1 MKHKKTM
8 LLVSL
13 MVLLMLI
20 LSACGGGNTEP
31 ATEEPVSEEPV
42 VEEPVEEPT
51 EEPMEEP
58 TEAPM
63 EEPMEEPLI
72 IGTTDSWESFDSAWV
87 YSFHDWELTHQC
99 ADGLLNSIPGTAGEV
114 APALAESY
122 TVSDDGATYTFKLR
136 EGVVFPDGSP
146 FNADAVIYTF
156 DRIPKIAEVTSG
168 DASFLF
174 TDYVASYE
182 KVDDMTVSVTFAGA
196 YAYAPQLVATNP
208 WKIVNP
214 ATWTD
219 TESNTNNT
227 SCGIGPYIIES
238 FTESE
243 EATFVAN
250 ESYYGDAPKEAKVI
264 LRYFADS
271 STMALA
277 LQNGEIDIA
286 WKSLSPADLTA
297 AEGFEGVIVESQGG
311 TEARF
316 MGINV
321 NTPPFD
327 NPKVRQGIA
336 SFINREDLTDL
347 AWQGIKVPMW
357 SVIPAGFFGQKDAFA
372 ETENVEAGKALLAEA
387 GFNEANPL
395 VMDFYYSPT
404 HYGDTEPDVAAMV
417 KSQLEASGV
426 VQVTLNA
433 LEWTAFKEAERAE
446 SMPTFLIG
454 WYPDY
459 LDPDNYVVPFL
470 RSAMTWNGAG
480 YGTEEMDALLTAQAV
495 EGDPDTRADLLGQIQ
510 DLAVTESPF
519 VPLAQGGLFV
529 AYREGISNIVLDPL
543 SLFHYFLIEKN

>member
-1 MKHKKTM
+1 MKSKRIFF
-8 LLVSL
+8 LLTL
-13 MVLLMLI
+13 MVIISMVFV
-20 LSACGGGNTEP
+20 ACGGNNQEQNMDNENMANEP
-31 ATEEPVSEEPV
+31 AANEPADDADDDAAV
-42 VEEPVEEPT
+42 
-51 EEPMEEP
+51 EPMD
-58 TEAPM
+58 
-63 EEPMEEPLI
+63 EPLV

-99 ADGLLNSIPGTAGEV
+99 ADGLLNSKPGTAGEV
-114 APALAESY
+114 IPALAASY
-122 TVSDDGATYTFKLR
+122 TVSDDGTTYTFKLR
-136 EGVVFPDGSP
+136 EGVVFPDGSA
-146 FNADAVIYTF
+146 FNADAVMFTF

-174 TDYVASYE
+174 MDYVASHE
-182 KVDDMTVSVTFAGA
+182 KIDDMTVSVTFAGA

-219 TESNTNNT
+219 TESNTDNT
-227 SCGIGPYIIES
+227 TCGIGPYTIES

-250 ESYYGDAPKEAKVI
+250 ESYYGEAPKEAKVI
-264 LRYFADS
+264 VRYFADS

-277 LQNGEIDIA
+277 LQNSEIDIA
-286 WKSLSPADLTA
+286 WKSLSPADLAA
-297 AEGFEGVIVESQGG
+297 AEDFEGVIVESQGG

-327 NPKVRQGIA
+327 NPSVRQGIA
-336 SFINREDLTDL
+336 SFLNREELTDL

-357 SVIPAGFFGQKDAFA
+357 SVVPAGFFGQKDAFGA
-372 ETENVEAGKALLAEA
+372 SEDMAAGLALLAEA
-387 GFNEANPL
+387 GFTADNPL

-426 VQVTLNA
+426 VQVTLNT

-446 SMPTFLIG
+446 SMPVFLIG

-470 RSAMTWNGAG
+470 RSGMGWNGAG
-480 YGTEEMDALLTAQAV
+480 YGSDEMDALLAAQAV
-495 EGDPDTRADLLGQIQ
+495 EADPAARADLLGQVQ
-510 DLAVTESPF
+510 DFAVTESPF

-529 AYREGISNIVLDPL
+529 AYREGVSNIVLDPL
-543 SLFHYFLIEKN
+543 SLFHYFLIEKH